1 MHDFLS
7 GISIYSLMFYQI
19 ALAKS
24 RHFSSLHAIF
34 FVDST
39 NSFVQDGAPVPE
51 FWNRFHTICKNFF
64 HKKDCPPDGAVSFT
78 PARACSFLRC
88 HCYENGDLQGTSL
101 NGSACTGTSRT
112 PSPTWLRPQK
122 NPIIRRRQFPQ
133 LFIIRPDSAPPRTC
147 GSRTYEGVGFSGFL
161 TAGSPRSTCQWHDR
175 FL

>member
-24 RHFSSLHAIF
+24 QHFSSLHAIF

-64 HKKDCPPDGAVSFT
+64 HKKDCPPDGVISFT
-78 PARACSFLRC
+78 PARACSFFRC

-122 NPIIRRRQFPQ
+122 ANHPPKTVSSIIHYPSRQ
-133 LFIIRPDSAPPRTC
+133 RTPSYLREQNVR
-147 GSRTYEGVGFSGFL
+147 GGGVFGISYSGFSSIHL
-161 TAGSPRSTCQWHDR
+161 PMA
-175 FL
+175 